1 MTGRTPLT
9 RRRLL
14 GVAAAAG
21 VVGGVAACTGLPV
34 SGSGRP
40 GPVAGLPFADPPER
54 VARAGVLSGV
64 LRATPG
70 VDLAGAAGAG
80 LGYDGVSPG
89 PTLRLRPGDELALR
103 LENGLDT
110 PTNLHL
116 HGLRVPP
123 DPDGDDPFRMVGPGG
138 TADYRIRVP
147 RDHPAG
153 TFWYHPHHH
162 GTVADQVFAGL
173 VGAIVVEG
181 GPDLGTAEDHVLVV
195 TDTTVGDDGRV
206 AAAGPMDRVAG
217 REGEL
222 VLVNGLR
229 RPVLAGSPQR
239 SQRWRLVNAT
249 CSRVFDV
256 SLDGQDLVHVATDG
270 VFLPRPVVRDRV
282 RLAPGNRADVVV
294 RPPDVPGD
302 VDLLAADVDRG
313 GMGGMGGTGTGG
325 MGGMGTGGMGGTT
338 GTGPVVLATLRVT
351 GAAAPTPPPPAVLS
365 APVVPPGPPDRTRVL
380 TLTAPMGGG
389 GTGFGIDGRG
399 FDPARDDLVVVP
411 GTVEEW
417 VVENPGTMLHPLHLH
432 TWPMTVLDA
441 AGSDGAV
448 RDVVTVPAG
457 GRVVLR
463 VAFTGAT
470 GRTVLHCHVLDHEDA
485 GMMATVRVGGAGT
498 P

>member
-1 MTGRTPLT
+1 MTRQPRFS
-9 RRRLL
+9 RRHLL
-14 GVAAAAG
+14 GLAAAAG
-21 VVGGVAACTGLPV
+21 VAGGVAACTGLP
-34 SGSGRP
+34 RP
-40 GPVAGLPFADPPER
+40 GPAGPAAGAPFADPPER
-54 VARAGVLSGV
+54 RARGGLLTGTLTAG
-64 LRATPG
+64 TG
-70 VDLAGAAGAG
+70 VDLAGVAGAG
-80 LGYDGVSPG
+80 LGYDGTSPG
-89 PTLRLRPGDELALR
+89 PTLRLRPGDEIALH
-103 LENGLDT
+103 LHNGLDT
-110 PTNLHL
+110 PTNLHT

-123 DPDGDDPFRMVGPGG
+123 DPGGDDPFRTVAPGE

-173 VGAIVVEG
+173 VGALVVEG

-195 TDTTVGDDGRV
+195 TDTTLGDDGRV

-222 VLVNGLR
+222 VLVNGLY
-229 RPVLAGSPQR
+229 RPVLAGIPQR

-270 VFLPRPVVRDRV
+270 VFLPRPVARDRV

-313 GMGGMGGTGTGG
+313 GMGGMGGT
-325 MGGMGTGGMGGTT
+325 GMGGTT

-389 GTGFGIDGRG
+389 GMGFGIDGRG
-399 FDPARDDLVVVP
+399 FDPARDDLVVAP

>member
-1 MTGRTPLT
+1 MTRQPRFS
-9 RRRLL
+9 RRHLL
-14 GVAAAAG
+14 GLAAAAG
-21 VVGGVAACTGLPV
+21 VAGGVAACTGPP
-34 SGSGRP
+34 RP
-40 GPVAGLPFADPPER
+40 GPAGPAAGAPFADPPER
-54 VARAGVLSGV
+54 RARGDLLTGTLTAG
-64 LRATPG
+64 TG
-70 VDLAGAAGAG
+70 VDLAGVAGAG
-80 LGYDGVSPG
+80 LGYDGTSPG
-89 PTLRLRPGDELALR
+89 PTLRLRPGDEIALR
-103 LENGLDT
+103 LHNGLDT
-110 PTNLHL
+110 PTNLHT

-123 DPDGDDPFRMVGPGG
+123 DPGGDDPFRTVGPGG

-195 TDTTVGDDGRV
+195 TDTTLGDDGRV

-222 VLVNGLR
+222 VLVNGLL
-229 RPVLAGSPQR
+229 RPVLAGAPQR

-270 VFLPRPVVRDRV
+270 VFLPRPVARGRV

-302 VDLLAADVDRG
+302 VDLLAAGVDRG
-313 GMGGMGGTGTGG
+313 GMGGMGGTG
-325 MGGMGTGGMGGTT
+325 MGGTGGTT

-389 GTGFGIDGRG
+389 GMGFGIDGRG
-399 FDPARDDLVVVP
+399 FDPARDDLVVAP

-485 GMMATVRVGGAGT
+485 GMMATVRVGGAGA